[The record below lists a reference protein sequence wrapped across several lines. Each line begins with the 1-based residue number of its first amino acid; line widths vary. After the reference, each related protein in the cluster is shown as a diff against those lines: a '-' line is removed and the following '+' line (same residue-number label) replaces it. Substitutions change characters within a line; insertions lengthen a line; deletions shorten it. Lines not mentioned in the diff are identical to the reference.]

1 MSPSWTTRNPLWY
14 VRFYEELNVSMG
26 RIQQVV
32 LASSVGLLSGSSL
45 SGVVGLAGTVG
56 FCTTGDC

>member
-1 MSPSWTTRNPLWY
+1 
-14 VRFYEELNVSMG
+14 MG

-32 LASSVGLLSGSSL
+32 LASIVGLLSDSSL

-56 FCTTGDC
+56 FCNTGDC